1 MDLKRSFNRFRA
13 LIRRGNIFVSHDIW
27 AINRENLTSWKSR
40 LVRDFQVIITTMR
53 SFKERGIGFQSVALS
68 YFCTMAFVP
77 LVAACIGLTNAF
89 GLENQL
95 HEIVNNF
102 LGGEQQEVIDF
113 VINAAEVILE
123 EASSGIFG
131 IISALMFI
139 WLVIWMMNRVEVVFN
154 NVWKV
159 EEKTRKF
166 YHSYGVD
173 IIILFLI
180 PFVILIFGA
189 GGIVYTDV
197 LDLVFKDFPV
207 SEIKTFF
214 GLIMLALISIA
225 IFSAMYKFIP
235 NTKVYYKYALKGA
248 IPAGIAFAVLQYLYL
263 ETQVMVT
270 RINAVYGTLAAIP
283 LFMIWMRFSWLIILY
298 GAQFSY
304 AFQTVDGVEEELK

>member
-225 IFSAMYKFIP
+225 YFLCHVQVHTEHESLLQICSKRGHTCWNSIRRLAVFVLGDTGHGYKNKCGLRYFGGHSALYDLDEIQLANNIVWCAIFICVP
-235 NTKVYYKYALKGA
+235 D
-248 IPAGIAFAVLQYLYL
+248 
-263 ETQVMVT
+263 
-270 RINAVYGTLAAIP
+270 R
-283 LFMIWMRFSWLIILY
+283 
-298 GAQFSY
+298 
-304 AFQTVDGVEEELK
+304 